1 MLEKGGFVELQ
12 MMCRNWSKEED
23 ETILQLQKQ
32 WGNKWAAIA
41 KVILLNCCDG
51 QTLQNRTPNDVK
63 SRYKSLS
70 KQRMNG

>member
-1 MLEKGGFVELQ
+1 MI
-12 MMCRNWSKEED
+12 M
-23 ETILQLQKQ
+23 QLQKQ

-41 KVILLNCCDG
+41 KVMLAAICDQ

-70 KQRMNG
+70 KQKGNSYPVCRQTNDYSNT

>member
-1 MLEKGGFVELQ
+1 MD
-12 MMCRNWSKEED
+12 RNWSKEED
-23 ETILQLQKQ
+23 ETILQLQRQ

-41 KVILLNCCDG
+41 KVEMVIDCDV

-70 KQRMNG
+70 KQKGNDYSVC